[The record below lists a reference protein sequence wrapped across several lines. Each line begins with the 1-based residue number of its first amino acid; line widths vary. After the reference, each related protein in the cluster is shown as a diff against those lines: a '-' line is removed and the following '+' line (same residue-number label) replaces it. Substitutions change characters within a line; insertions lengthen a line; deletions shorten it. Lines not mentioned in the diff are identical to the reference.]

1 MLSPSSHILGV
12 CTLAI
17 FAFST
22 IYAHRVDIKDK
33 PTLSFNEHG
42 LFKILQLTDLH
53 LGEAPSSDWGPEAD
67 RKTLALIR
75 ALTEFESPDLIVL
88 GGDQITAN
96 NIDANA
102 TVYYDLIDEV
112 FESLAIPYAIIFGNH
127 DDADLE
133 LRLPNGTDMTI
144 PAKTSRHQLF
154 QSERR
159 HALVGKGRTIQYLW
173 VSNYMIPSIAIE
185 MMRATWPF
193 KSCSSIAVEEVYRKK
208 LATANLKL
216 GIDQN
221 VWTVVSREG
230 IAPLEFDRV
239 GEVSVLGDD
248 LHLWRWVTTTATAI
262 VARRNTCFTF
272 AMVAIQGMEATVN
285 GRGGRVFEIKALGN
299 TTGRRVEWRSWVRM
313 HNGDVTDEYNVFD
326 EPNEPDS

>member
-17 FAFST
+17 FIFST

-144 PAKTSRHQLF
+144 PAKTSRHQLNDEGDVALQIVF
-154 QSERR
+154 LDSGGGSLPQKVGYSQLETWYRSERLDGVD
-159 HALVGKGRTIQYLW
+159 AVGFQH
-173 VSNYMIPSIAIE
+173 IPTQE
-185 MMRATWPF
+185 F
-193 KSCSSIAVEEVYRKK
+193 QFD
-208 LATANLKL
+208 NLTCT
-216 GIDQN
+216 GFQG
-221 VWTVVSREG
+221 EG

-248 LHLWRWVTTTATAI
+248 LHFWRWVTTTATAI

-285 GRGGRVFEIKALGN
+285 GRGADGSLKSKPWATQLAE
-299 TTGRRVEWRSWVRM
+299 EWSGEAGCGCTM
-313 HNGDVTDEYNVFD
+313 VT
-326 EPNEPDS
+326 